1 MKAHQTW
8 KSKNFKHNRQ
18 PCSSDRLHALLAREL
33 NYDSPPR
40 TRQVPRKWMLGL
52 VIFVVAVATTAKVT
66 SGGKFEFFGNVPFQ
80 TNAETLRN
88 TVEHQRHIQ
97 VAELAMFNLEQ
108 MGPLVPGKL
117 SVANLGAALYRH
129 DSLAD
134 RMWKP
139 SDTSLARPQ
148 NFRPTRMALSPPA
161 RREVEFWR
169 VVVQSNDP
177 VLYRSYLRHYPTG
190 TFALIAKSRSEQPKK
205 SARVTA
211 SNRTKRSTPS
221 DEIPKPIAPGS
232 PDGRCNSQKDPCALA
247 KPAQKDCLA
256 ANAAICVKRNYRPME
271 RSTATMEAQIYR
283 R

>member
-8 KSKNFKHNRQ
+8 KSRNFIHSRQ
-18 PCSSDRLHALLAREL
+18 SCSSDRLHALLAREL
-33 NYDSPPR
+33 NYHSPRR
-40 TRQVPRKWMLGL
+40 TPQCPRKWMLGL
-52 VIFVVAVATTAKVT
+52 VIFAVAVATTAKVT

-108 MGPLVPGKL
+108 IGLLLPGKP

-134 RMWKP
+134 LIWKP
-139 SDTSLARPQ
+139 SATRSAGPQ
-148 NFRPTRMALSPPA
+148 NFRPTRMALSPHA

-177 VLYRSYLRHYPTG
+177 VLYRSYLRHYPAG
-190 TFALIAKSRSEQPKK
+190 TFALIAKSRSEQPKSTRV
-205 SARVTA
+205 SA
-211 SNRTKRSTPS
+211 SSRTKPS
-221 DEIPKPIAPGS
+221 APWDGIQKPIAPVN
-232 PDGRCNSQKDPCALA
+232 PVGRCNDQTDPCALA
-247 KPAQKDCLA
+247 KSAQKDCLP
-256 ANAAICVKRNYRPME
+256 ANAAICVKRNYRPLQ
-271 RSTATMEAQIYR
+271 RNTATMEAQNYR